1 MRFSAPG
8 RIADFASV
16 LQKKITAD
24 MGEAFGIDIA
34 AAKPAMSSIEIA
46 AVSAYRGAVAKDID
60 SMPRALPV
68 SAIIPDSGEAAYK
81 YQPQPTAPPAI
92 VAAAAYKEA
101 VLKDVVA
108 RPAIIGDPGEASFR
122 TDFPDPW
129 QAVLSP
135 QESAVSVAPRGSFV
149 RFVSDDK
156 PIFQ

>member
-34 AAKPAMSSIEIA
+34 AAKPAMSAIEMT
-46 AVSAYRGAVAKDID
+46 AVSAYRGAVAKDTG
-60 SMPRALPV
+60 SMLRALPV
-68 SAIIPDSGEAAYK
+68 SAIITDSGEAAYK

-101 VLKDVVA
+101 VLKDVVS

-149 RFVSDDK
+149 RFVSEDK